1 LKDENALALIQS
13 IVSDEVFV
21 HIENCS
27 DSWSAWKILKDLF
40 DSQTEAKRVDL
51 QLKLLQQK
59 LVVGGDV
66 MEYIS
71 RLKNIKQEIAKAGF
85 AKIEDSLMV
94 TILILGFPE
103 SYKHFLETLANV
115 EII

>member
-1 LKDENALALIQS
+1 LKYENALALIQS
-13 IVSDEVFV
+13 TISDEVFV

-27 DSWSAWKILKDLF
+27 DSWSAWKTLKDLF
-40 DSQTEAKRVDL
+40 DSQTKAKRVDL

-71 RLKNIKQEIAKAGF
+71 RLKNIKQDDCKGRF
-85 AKIEDSLMV
+85 
-94 TILILGFPE
+94 F
-103 SYKHFLETLANV
+103 
-115 EII
+115 